1 MTSQIVEFKKVEQE
15 GIDFYVSNDGK
26 ISGMSLRGLSLF
38 IGLGH
43 NTVAKLVNAIESG
56 YPQTEISNEDTR
68 FQRLPDS
75 MKSLTG
81 KVYIQCPQKV
91 ENNAK
96 ILNSDACEAII
107 FHYAFENENIRP
119 HVKSQ
124 AIHAY
129 RKFAQRG
136 LHEYI
141 KQISGFIIEDQ
152 QDQLMFLMKRVL
164 GEVENL
170 RAEVKEYRVIRD
182 KASEYPGEEYLLN
195 EWAKENDLINQKL
208 FSSEKVSLEAWIYSK
223 GVILDR
229 STKYKLAFLVASTYK
244 SLKKE
249 NPTKGHCEVNKKMK
263 YNVSMYTLSDV
274 PILQMCLNKILN
286 L

>member
-1 MTSQIVEFKKVEQE
+1 MTAQIVEFKKVEQE

-56 YPQTEISNEDTR
+56 YPQEELINENTR

-81 KVYIQCPQKV
+81 KLYVPCTPKA

-96 ILNSDACEAII
+96 IINSEACEAII
-107 FHYAFENENIRP
+107 FHYAFENENIKP

-136 LHEYI
+136 LHKYI
-141 KQISGFIIEDQ
+141 KTISGFIEENQ
-152 QDQLMFLMKRVL
+152 QDQLMFLKRVL
-164 GEVENL
+164 EEVENL
-170 RAEVKEYRVIRD
+170 RAEVKEYRVIRGT
-182 KASEYPGEEYLLN
+182 AEYPSQ
-195 EWAKENDLINQKL
+195 I
-208 FSSEKVSLEAWIYSK
+208 I
-223 GVILDR
+223 
-229 STKYKLAFLVASTYK
+229 
-244 SLKKE
+244 
-249 NPTKGHCEVNKKMK
+249 
-263 YNVSMYTLSDV
+263 
-274 PILQMCLNKILN
+274 
-286 L
+286 